1 MFELHSWLE
10 QATRHL
16 AKDSAA
22 QVHAEIREHYE
33 SALETAI
40 AGGATSED
48 AERQAL
54 NALGDART
62 ANCQYRRVLLTS
74 VEARVLREGNWEAK
88 AVCSSGWLKRLAI
101 GMPIVMVAAATILF
115 LAGRAAFARDLLIGG
130 VGMSLLIAAP
140 LLPINTPR
148 RGLIFRC
155 AKWIT
160 VVGAMVLMFGPNS
173 AKWSWLLISCLW
185 PLAWTE
191 WTRASIRRKLPVK
204 SWPRH
209 LYL

>member
-1 MFELHSWLE
+1 MTALDSWLK

-22 QVHAEIREHYE
+22 QVRAEIGEHFE
-33 SALETAI
+33 SAREA
-40 AGGATSED
+40 AVASGATSED

-62 ANCQYRRVLLTS
+62 ANCQYRRVLLTTS
-74 VEARVLREGNWEAK
+74 EARLLREGNWEANV
-88 AVCSSGWLKRLAI
+88 VCSSGRLKLLALAI
-101 GMPIVMVAAATILF
+101 PGVMVAVAIVLF
-115 LAGRAAFARDLLIGG
+115 LTGRGAFARDLLIGG
-130 VGMSLLIAAP
+130 TGMSLLLAAP

-148 RGLIFRC
+148 RGFIFRC
-155 AKWIT
+155 AKWLV
-160 VVGAMVLMFGPNS
+160 VVGAVVWMFGPNA
-173 AKWSWLLISCLW
+173 AKWSWLMLSCLW
-185 PLAWTE
+185 PFAWTE